1 MVFDL
6 ASLDG
11 CTMGEEAALTGG
23 AIWSGTG
30 LSGLD
35 RDDRVS
41 NLLDTSREASVSN
54 NDVEKLRMLINIKIV
69 FDCYYCINSTKHC
82 ENEEILVHYIL

>member
-1 MVFDL
+1 MIKDRLFGLDL

-11 CTMGEEAALTGG
+11 CTMGEEAALGG
-23 AIWSGTG
+23 PIWSGTG
-30 LSGLD
+30 LSGSD

-54 NDVEKLRMLINIKIV
+54 NDVEKFGMPHRMHSHAMLLLN
-69 FDCYYCINSTKHC
+69 D
-82 ENEEILVHYIL
+82 LL

>member
-1 MVFDL
+1 MVYDL

-11 CTMGEEAALTGG
+11 CTMGEEAALGGGG

-30 LSGLD
+30 LSGSD

-54 NDVEKLRMLINIKIV
+54 NDVEKFGMSHRMHSHAMLLLN
-69 FDCYYCINSTKHC
+69 D
-82 ENEEILVHYIL
+82 LL

>member
-11 CTMGEEAALTGG
+11 CTMGEEEALGGG

-30 LSGLD
+30 LSGSD
-35 RDDRVS
+35 RDYRVS
-41 NLLDTSREASVSN
+41 NLLYTSREASVSN
-54 NDVEKLRMLINIKIV
+54 NDVEKFGMPHRMHSHAMLLLN
-69 FDCYYCINSTKHC
+69 D
-82 ENEEILVHYIL
+82 LL

>member
-1 MVFDL
+1 MIKILNGWLRTAFLVFDL

-11 CTMGEEAALTGG
+11 CTMGEEAALGGGEG

-30 LSGLD
+30 RSGSD
-35 RDDRVS
+35 KDDRVS

-54 NDVEKLRMLINIKIV
+54 NDVEKFGMPHRMHSHAMLLLN
-69 FDCYYCINSTKHC
+69 D
-82 ENEEILVHYIL
+82 L